1 MKNIILLF
9 FIATFSSLQ
18 AQVNIIPQPEDVKLL
33 RAPNLLVDS
42 LHTIKYYD
50 ESFSDEAEYLQ
61 SEFYKLKGKK
71 LKLYLF
77 PKGQVLDGVEPGSII
92 LGYGDSTAVNVSGK
106 YVFSIYATVCF
117 ISGGEEGVFWGI
129 QSLLQLIHHS
139 PSSIRAMQITDQPR
153 FQWRGMHLDVSRHFF
168 PKEFIKKY
176 IDVLAMHKMNV
187 FHWHLTDDQGWRIEI
202 KKYPKLTSI
211 GGWRNN
217 SMIGHYNE
225 NKFDNIKHD
234 GYYTQEDI
242 KEIVNYANVRHVTIV
257 PEIEMPGHS
266 LAALAAYP
274 QYSCTAG
281 KFDVANKWGV
291 FEDVYCAGNDSTF
304 YFLQD
309 VLSEVMEL
317 FPGQYIHIGG
327 DECPKTRWE
336 KCTKCQKRIKD
347 EKLKDEHELQS
358 YFIQRIEKFV
368 NSKGKKIIGWD
379 EILEGGLAPNAT
391 VMSWR
396 GTEGGIKAAKQDHD
410 VVMTPGSHCY
420 FDHYQGNPRN
430 EPVAI
435 GGFTTVEKVY
445 SYEPVPEELNEEE
458 AKHIL
463 GAQGNVWTEYMTTT
477 EHVEYMAL
485 PRLCALSEVLWST
498 KENRN
503 EEDFLKRL
511 EKHFD
516 LLKQNDINFSNAYFS
531 VKYELQSIHNGVKIV
546 FDTTKSWN
554 RICKFVIDDRKI
566 EDVYISHPKYEVD
579 SIEGNQIEIYRT
591 GTLMMKYNHPNA
603 KASALNLFIS
613 KATSKTVTYKIP
625 PVRPY
630 STDPNFTLVNGIK
643 GTLPRN
649 NSEWLGW
656 SGSDVELTIDLG
668 KITEISKVVINSLED
683 HHNWIWL
690 PEKAEIYFS
699 KNGKKW
705 KSDSRIVKAEEGY
718 RWKDKRRFT
727 ASFKTKKTRYVK
739 IYLKNARKIN
749 VGNPGEGSE
758 SWIFLDEIEIY

>member
-1 MKNIILLF
+1 MKNIFFHLLVL
-9 FIATFSSLQ
+9 TTVSLN
-18 AQVNIIPQPEDVKLL
+18 AQNVNIIPQPADVKLL
-33 RAPNLLVDS
+33 RAPNVQLDPEF
-42 LHTIKYYD
+42 TIQYKD
-50 ESFSDEAEYLQ
+50 IDLREEALYLQ
-61 SEFYKLKGKK
+61 TGIFNLTGIKPEIEFIKIEKDAEVPIENKTIFLGLTTDNNSPAEKYTLEIYSN
-71 LKLYLF
+71 L
-77 PKGQVLDGVEPGSII
+77 VII
-92 LGYGDSTAVNVSGK
+92 R
-106 YVFSIYATVCF
+106 
-117 ISGGEEGVFWGI
+117 GGEAGVFYGA
-129 QSLLQLIHHS
+129 QSLLQLINHA
-139 PSSIRAMQITDQPR
+139 PSKSLRAMSITDYPR

-202 KKYPKLTSI
+202 KKYPKLTSV
-211 GGWRNN
+211 GAWRKN

-225 NKFDNIKHD
+225 NKFDSVKH
-234 GYYTQEDI
+234 GGFYTQEEI
-242 KEIVNYANVRHVTIV
+242 KEIVNYANKRHVTIV

-274 QYSCTAG
+274 QYSCTSG
-281 KFDVANKWGV
+281 KFEVANKWGV
-291 FEDVYCAGNDSTF
+291 FEDVYCAGNDSVF

-309 VLSEVMEL
+309 VLTEVMAL

-327 DECPKTRWE
+327 DECPKERW
-336 KCTKCQKRIKD
+336 KACPKCQKRIKD

-396 GTEGGIKAAKQDHD
+396 GTEGGVKAAKQNHD

-435 GGFTTVEKVY
+435 GGYTTVEKVY

-458 AKHIL
+458 AKYIL

-485 PRLCALSEVLWST
+485 PRMCALSEVLWSP

-516 LLKQNDINFSNAYFS
+516 YLKKEKYNFSTAIFDVKYKIEPYTGTGVKFVFDSTAYKISFCFVPPVGFESSPVHCETVKDINNFPQISSGKRS
-531 VKYELQSIHNGVKIV
+531 VKYDHIYSRPTEIEFHFS
-546 FDTTKSWN
+546 KS
-554 RICKFVIDDRKI
+554 
-566 EDVYISHPKYEVD
+566 
-579 SIEGNQIEIYRT
+579 
-591 GTLMMKYNHPNA
+591 
-603 KASALNLFIS
+603 
-613 KATSKTVTYKIP
+613 TSKKVTYKNP
-625 PVRPY
+625 PARPY
-630 STDPNFTLVNGIK
+630 STDANFTLVNGVK

-656 SGSDVELTIDLG
+656 SGEDVEITIDLG
-668 KITEISKVVINSLED
+668 KKQDVSKIIIGSLND

-690 PEKAEIYFS
+690 PEAAFIHFS
-699 KNGKKW
+699 KNGNKW
-705 KSDSRIVKAEEGY
+705 KGDSQTTLKGGLK
-718 RWKDKRRFT
+718 WNDKDELELNFKKR
-727 ASFKTKKTRYVK
+727 KTRYVK
-739 IYLKNARKIN
+739 IYLKNAGKIN
-749 VGNPGEGSE
+749 GDNPGEGSE
-758 SWIFLDEIEIY
+758 SWMFLDEIEIY